1 VVFDELRRLLAL
13 RAIPHRQLR
22 GVGRATS
29 HPIRCKANVE
39 APGFHHFIQV
49 QGLGHQTRRSQAV
62 KKLDA
67 KKLDAFLT
75 QAR

>member
-1 VVFDELRRLLAL
+1 
-13 RAIPHRQLR
+13 
-22 GVGRATS
+22 
-29 HPIRCKANVE
+29 
-39 APGFHHFIQV
+39 V